1 MFMFIAMVY
10 MFSELIR
17 KNRKWEKLLAAV
29 LVLAAVVFVLFLPVT
44 AGFGTSLDYIHMLEW
59 LPSWYFG

>member
-1 MFMFIAMVY
+1 MKYVGANIAM
-10 MFSELIR
+10 

-29 LVLAAVVFVLFLPVT
+29 LVLSALVFVLFLPVT
-44 AGFGTSLDYIHMLEW
+44 AGFGTSLEYIHMLEW